1 MNPERA
7 AARGAVFSSRADVV
21 LDVATAQHAARIDVL
36 EAGKNVGRRLVDD
49 VRHDVDPAAMA
60 HGQDPFGGA
69 QPRSPF
75 QDLVEHG
82 DEGSIPLERKPFGA
96 EIAGLQ
102 YLLEQDGPDK
112 PLQDGSAVGPGWRAL
127 DALGPQA

>member
-36 EAGKNVGRRLVDD
+36 KAGKNVGRRLVDD
-49 VRHDVDPAAMA
+49 VRHDVEPAAMA
-60 HGQDPFGGA
+60 HRQDRFGGA

-82 DEGSIPLERKPFGA
+82 DEGSVALERKPFGA

-102 YLLEQDGPDK
+102 YLLEQVGPEQ
-112 PLQDGSAVGPGWRAL
+112 PPEDGSAVGPRWPG
-127 DALGPQA
+127 